1 MSPWDWRALAVDTS
15 GPTHLT
21 VTPPKTVNPGIM
33 MTTMIIIIIT
43 TMMTH
48 HDEYDDDDENNH
60 RVSGFGRIS
69 IKDDV
74 MTTTMMI
81 TITTMTAM
89 STFQHLSV

>member
-1 MSPWDWRALAVDTS
+1 MNTP

-21 VTPPKTVNPGIM
+21 VTLPKTVNPGIM
-33 MTTMIIIIIT
+33 MTTMIIIIIM
-43 TMMTH
+43 TMLMH
-48 HDEYDDDDENNH
+48 HDEDDDDDENNH
-60 RVSGFGRIS
+60 RVSGFGRIP

-81 TITTMTAM
+81 TITMMTVM

>member
-1 MSPWDWRALAVDTS
+1 MGVGESIVWVYGESMGLACPSSGHTWPHSPDGHAAKVCEPR
-15 GPTHLT
+15 
-21 VTPPKTVNPGIM
+21 
-33 MTTMIIIIIT
+33 
-43 TMMTH
+43 H
-48 HDEYDDDDENNH
+48 HDDGENNH
-60 RVSGFGRIS
+60 RVSGFGRIP